1 MSSSPLREVLA
12 DSARGG
18 AEDQIQT
25 EEDRE
30 DISAETGRRKERKG
44 VPGRGEQP
52 EQRPRGRSVPG
63 VFGQQGGD
71 SCG

>member
-1 MSSSPLREVLA
+1 METVLGV
-12 DSARGG
+12 GG
-18 AEDQIQT
+18 EDQIQM

-44 VPGRGEQP
+44 APGRGEQP
-52 EQRPRGRSVPG
+52 EQRPWGQTVPG